1 MASIEL
7 KNVIVDFPIYNANTR
22 SFKNTLLKATIGGKI
37 GILEQ
42 NVNIRAL
49 DDISFTLKDGDRL
62 GLVGHNGAGKSTLLR
77 LLGKVYVPCGGT
89 AQIKGTI
96 GSLIAISL
104 GIDQEAT
111 GRENIYIRGSLL
123 GLKQGEIKEKIGQII
138 ELCDLGS
145 FIDLP
150 IRTYS
155 TGMQMRLAFAVSTMI
170 RPNILIMDEWLSV
183 GDESFRNKAES
194 RMAELVSNAQILII
208 ASHSK
213 ALIKNTCNR
222 VIWLEHGKIKMDGN
236 PEEVLT
242 AYFG

>member
-1 MASIEL
+1 M
-7 KNVIVDFPIYNANTR
+7 
-22 SFKNTLLKATIGGKI
+22 KATIGGKVDI
-37 GILEQ
+37 YEQ
-42 NVNIRAL
+42 NINIRAL
-49 DDISFTLKDGDRL
+49 DGIAFTLKDGDRL

-77 LLGKVYVPCGGT
+77 LLGKVYIPCAGT
-89 AQIKGTI
+89 ARIEGSI

-123 GLKQGEIKEKIGQII
+123 GLKKQEIEQKIGQII

-170 RPNILIMDEWLSV
+170 RPDILIMDEWLSV
-183 GDESFRNKAES
+183 GDESFRSKAES
-194 RMAELVSNAQILII
+194 RMVDLVNNAQILII

-213 ALIKNTCNR
+213 ELIKNTCNR
-222 VIWLEHGKIKMDGN
+222 VIWLEHGKIKMDGT
-236 PEEVLT
+236 PEDVLT

>member
-7 KNVIVDFPIYNANTR
+7 KDVIVDFPIYNTR
-22 SFKNTLLKATIGGKI
+22 SFKNTVLKATIGGKVDI
-37 GILEQ
+37 YEQ
-42 NVNIRAL
+42 NINIRAL
-49 DDISFTLKDGDRL
+49 DGIAFTLKDGDRL

-77 LLGKVYVPCGGT
+77 LLGKVYIPCAGT
-89 AQIKGTI
+89 ARIEGSI

-123 GLKQGEIKEKIGQII
+123 GLKKQEIEQKIGQII

-170 RPNILIMDEWLSV
+170 RPDILIMDEWLSV
-183 GDESFRNKAES
+183 GDESFRSKAES
-194 RMAELVSNAQILII
+194 RMVDLVNNAQILII

-213 ALIKNTCNR
+213 ELIKNTCNR
-222 VIWLEHGKIKMDGN
+222 VIWLEHGKIKMDGT
-236 PEEVLT
+236 PEDVLT

>member
-7 KNVIVDFPIYNANTR
+7 KDVIVDFPIYNANTR
-22 SFKNTLLKATIGGKI
+22 SFKNTVLKATIGGKVDI
-37 GILEQ
+37 YEQ
-42 NVNIRAL
+42 NINIRAL
-49 DDISFTLKDGDRL
+49 DGIAFTLKDGDRL

-77 LLGKVYVPCGGT
+77 LLGKVYIPCAGT
-89 AQIKGTI
+89 ARIEGSI

-111 GRENIYIRGSLL
+111 GRENIYIRWSLL
-123 GLKQGEIKEKIGQII
+123 GLKKQEIEQKIGQII

-170 RPNILIMDEWLSV
+170 RPDILIMDEWLSV
-183 GDESFRNKAES
+183 GDESFRSKAES
-194 RMAELVSNAQILII
+194 RMVDLVNNAQILII

-213 ALIKNTCNR
+213 ELIKNTCNR
-222 VIWLEHGKIKMDGN
+222 VIWLEHGKIKMDGT
-236 PEEVLT
+236 PEDVLT

>member
-7 KNVIVDFPIYNANTR
+7 KDVIVDFPIYNANTR
-22 SFKNTLLKATIGGKI
+22 SFKNTVLKATIGGKVDI
-37 GILEQ
+37 YEQ
-42 NVNIRAL
+42 NINIRAL
-49 DDISFTLKDGDRL
+49 DGIALTLKDGDRL

-77 LLGKVYVPCGGT
+77 LLGKVYIPCAGT
-89 AQIKGTI
+89 ARIEGSI

-123 GLKQGEIKEKIGQII
+123 GLKKQEIEQKIGQII

-170 RPNILIMDEWLSV
+170 RPDILIMDEWLSV
-183 GDESFRNKAES
+183 GDESFRSKAES
-194 RMAELVSNAQILII
+194 RMVDLVNNAQILII

-213 ALIKNTCNR
+213 ELIKNTCNR
-222 VIWLEHGKIKMDGN
+222 VIWLEHGKIKMDGT
-236 PEEVLT
+236 PEDVLT